1 MRTDRRGLV
10 LLLLLAASAAG
21 QDERRVSSPNGQL
34 EFRLALAQ
42 PENGSLFRLAYQIDY
57 RGKPLIDTSF
67 LGFNIRNQEPLLGE
81 NVGLTGSRNGHETG
95 YNTLVAEYMQ
105 NGSLGRRI
113 NLEVRATDDG
123 IAFRYVIPRST
134 PLEEI
139 LIEDELTEFD
149 FGGVAV
155 PAHGRLPLDVEKR
168 GTGWV
173 EIAEAGSAG
182 YPRAEL
188 TRAQGSIL
196 MTRLAARPDDPHL
209 AFVGATPLTTP
220 WRVVAVGGDREHL
233 RQADIL
239 RVLR

>member
-1 MRTDRRGLV
+1 VRTDRRGLV
-10 LLLLLAASAAG
+10 LLLLLAASAAA
-21 QDERRVSSPNGQL
+21 QDERRVLSPNGQL

-42 PENGSLFRLAYQIDY
+42 PESGSLFRLAYQMEY

-81 NVGLTGSRNGHETG
+81 NVGLTGSRTGHEKG

-113 NLEVRATDDG
+113 NVEVRAADDG

-149 FGGVAV
+149 FGGAMV
-155 PAHGRLPLDVEKR
+155 PARGTLPLAIEKA

-173 EIAEAGSAG
+173 EIAEAGSEG
-182 YPRAEL
+182 YPPADL
-188 TRAQGSIL
+188 TRVQGSIL
-196 MTRLAARPDDPHL
+196 RTRLAARPDDPHL
-209 AFVGATPLTTP
+209 AYIGATPLTTP
-220 WRVVAVGGDREHL
+220 WRVVVVGGDREHL
-233 RQADIL
+233 RQTEIL
-239 RVLR
+239 RMLR

>member
-1 MRTDRRGLV
+1 MGRHGLV
-10 LLLLLAASAAG
+10 LFLLLAAGAAG
-21 QDERRVSSPNGQL
+21 QDERRVSSPDGHL

-42 PENGSLFRLAYQIDY
+42 PESGSLFRLAYQMEY

-81 NVGLTGSRNGHETG
+81 NVGLTGSRTGHEKG

-113 NLEVRATDDG
+113 NVEVRAADDG

-149 FGGVAV
+149 FGGAMV
-155 PAHGRLPLDVEKR
+155 PAGGTLPRAIEKA

-173 EIAEAGSAG
+173 EIAEAGSEGG

-188 TRAQGSIL
+188 TRVQGSIL
-196 MTRLAARPDDPHL
+196 RTRLAARPDDPHL
-209 AFVGATPLTTP
+209 AYIGATPLITP
-220 WRVVAVGGDREHL
+220 WRVVVVGGDREHL
-233 RQADIL
+233 RQAEIL
-239 RVLR
+239 RMLR